1 MKLILLSYKAEG
13 NNVIIHRNLDSV
25 LIQSSVSVKKV
36 INYEMTSKTVLQKTI
51 VSFNSVF
58 EVFWTQVFV
67 FSSSAVKLIIFSE
80 Y

>member
-13 NNVIIHRNLDSV
+13 NNVIIHHNLDSV
-25 LIQSSVSVKKV
+25 LIQSSVSVKNV

-58 EVFWTQVFV
+58 WTQVFV

>member
-25 LIQSSVSVKKV
+25 LIQSSVSVKKI

-58 EVFWTQVFV
+58 EVF
-67 FSSSAVKLIIFSE
+67 
-80 Y
+80 

>member
-25 LIQSSVSVKKV
+25 LIQSSVSVKKI

-51 VSFNSVF
+51 MSFNSVF
-58 EVFWTQVFV
+58 EVF
-67 FSSSAVKLIIFSE
+67 
-80 Y
+80 